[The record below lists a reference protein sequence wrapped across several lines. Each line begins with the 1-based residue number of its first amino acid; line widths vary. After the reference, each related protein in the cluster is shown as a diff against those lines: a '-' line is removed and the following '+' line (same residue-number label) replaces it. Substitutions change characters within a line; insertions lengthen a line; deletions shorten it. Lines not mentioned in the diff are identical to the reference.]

1 MYRRK
6 HEIFYHY
13 VKNALKFAIYTYL
26 PVLALRNLCPILST
40 CCLPSKRYFFMRY
53 LLLTN
58 YTRIY
63 HTARGDRM
71 KQAKADAQEL
81 INAYRAEKQQEFNN
95 TVLAAGEYFNV
106 VISLYRPIIARI
118 VSIRIH
124 ISPSIIPRCQMCK

>member
-1 MYRRK
+1 
-6 HEIFYHY
+6 
-13 VKNALKFAIYTYL
+13 
-26 PVLALRNLCPILST
+26 
-40 CCLPSKRYFFMRY
+40 MRY